1 MNKVR
6 HFILNLILVLFIFSF
21 NGTILKSQDYYTPP
35 DVYKR
40 LENEIVKHRE
50 ASRQYYTFINTMTY
64 IGIIVLVG
72 SIYAVSQWLSTK
84 KYNRILAEQITEAMK
99 YKKKYQELKIFP
111 VEKPSVENPAELS
124 DKELF
129 TYLRDLIESER
140 LFLNADFDRQT
151 LIQRT
156 GLSKERIGAAF
167 SQGSD
172 QERITT
178 LVRELRLEYA
188 VRLMNDRPE
197 LNVEQVC
204 IASGFT
210 NPDTFARNF
219 KSKYGMTPSSYM
231 KSKK

>member
-1 MNKVR
+1 
-6 HFILNLILVLFIFSF
+6 
-21 NGTILKSQDYYTPP
+21 
-35 DVYKR
+35 
-40 LENEIVKHRE
+40 
-50 ASRQYYTFINTMTY
+50 MTY

-111 VEKPSVENPAELS
+111 VEKPSVENPADLS

-156 GLSKERIGAAF
+156 GLSKERIGSKLLFEADF
-167 SQGSD
+167 V
-172 QERITT
+172 QEANVVYSLFPLSCI
-178 LVRELRLEYA
+178 RL
-188 VRLMNDRPE
+188 
-197 LNVEQVC
+197 
-204 IASGFT
+204 
-210 NPDTFARNF
+210 TFI
-219 KSKYGMTPSSYM
+219 SH
-231 KSKK
+231 